1 MKLVEKF
8 TSINGEGKHAGELAV
23 FVRFPGC
30 NLRCS
35 YCDTMWANEDDVVT
49 KDNSLDEIF
58 QYISDSGANHVTV
71 TGGEPLLQKD
81 LGVLFEGIHSIGKNI
96 EIETNG
102 SVDITPFI
110 KTNPYVK
117 FTMDYKMP
125 SSRMEDKML
134 LANLENLREQD
145 TLKMVCGSMEDLEK
159 VLDIVP
165 RIRDGVTIFLSPV
178 FGNIEPSDMVD
189 FMLKHK
195 LDRVKLQLQLHKFI
209 WHPDMT
215 GV

>member
-35 YCDTMWANEDDVVT
+35 YCDTMWANEADVAT
-49 KDNSLDEIF
+49 MDNSLEEILE
-58 QYISDSGANHVTV
+58 YIIDSGANHVTV
-71 TGGEPLLQKD
+71 TGGEPLLQSEV
-81 LGVLFEGIHSIGKNI
+81 GVLFEGIHSIGKNI

-102 SVDITPFI
+102 SVDITTFI
-110 KTNPYVK
+110 ESNPYVK

-125 SSRMEDKML
+125 SSKMEHKML
-134 LANLENLREQD
+134 LSNLTQLRPQD
-145 TLKMVCGSMEDLEK
+145 TLKMVCGSSEDLEK
-159 VLDIVP
+159 VLEIVP
-165 RIRDGVTIFLSPV
+165 QIQDGVTIFLSPV
-178 FGNIEPSDMVD
+178 FGSIEPSDMVD
-189 FMLKHK
+189 FMMEHK
-195 LDRVKLQLQLHKFI
+195 LARVKLQLQLHKFI
-209 WHPDMT
+209 WHPDMI